1 MFIDRLEKTACVNE
15 ELILIDTRLAVLKY
29 GVMVNQAIINLYT
42 PTSYRGIRVK
52 CIRSGNNLPI
62 TGNLKDTQ
70 IIGRALHCM
79 GTTKNEE
86 ISLCWTVLH
95 VQS

>member
-62 TGNLKDTQ
+62 TGNLKSGYCHSSDSPAGAST
-70 IIGRALHCM
+70 GDPAF
-79 GTTKNEE
+79 
-86 ISLCWTVLH
+86 
-95 VQS
+95 

>member
-29 GVMVNQAIINLYT
+29 GVMVNQAIIYLYT

-52 CIRSGNNLPI
+52 CIR
-62 TGNLKDTQ
+62 
-70 IIGRALHCM
+70 
-79 GTTKNEE
+79 
-86 ISLCWTVLH
+86 
-95 VQS
+95 